1 MTWHFLNATR
11 WVAPF
16 PDQIWWSDSARI
28 RLHNLEDGGS
38 LLTTRRALTFPPDK
52 HIPPGTHAFCFP
64 FMPSPLFLSFLLVP
78 LIISFSL
85 TNCYS
90 LSFFLI
96 AFLFPFYCLFFYSN
110 LLSLSLLSSLPL
122 IFFFLS
128 HFTPFSLSLFLLQ
141 LIFYAP
147 PLFPC
152 LRPPRS
158 LSPGNTS
165 TRATRPYTLYF
176 LVGRPLPL
184 LPSPFL

>member
-28 RLHNLEDGGS
+28 RLHNLEDGGG

-110 LLSLSLLSSLPL
+110 LLSLSL
-122 IFFFLS
+122 IFSPS
-128 HFTPFSLSLFLLQ
+128 HLLFSLSFYSFLSLSSCYNLFST
-141 LIFYAP
+141 P
-147 PLFPC
+147 PLYSPAPNP
-152 LRPPRS
+152 LVRSPP
-158 LSPGNTS
+158 
-165 TRATRPYTLYF
+165 ATPRREPQGLIPYTF
-176 LVGRPLPL
+176 
-184 LPSPFL
+184 